1 MTDSVNWDALA
12 LTRAMGVSLSPRGE
26 YRPTVGTIIERYL
39 SSITTHDWDGLG
51 ACVTDDVVRIGP
63 YGDGYQGRDEYVSFI
78 SELMPTLAGYDMQ
91 VHRVVYGADGR
102 VGMAELTE
110 TVDLDGRVVVTP
122 ESLVFD
128 IAESGHITHISVYIQ
143 RSKP

>member
-1 MTDSVNWDALA
+1 M
-12 LTRAMGVSLSPRGE
+12 
-26 YRPTVGTIIERYL
+26 GTIIERYL